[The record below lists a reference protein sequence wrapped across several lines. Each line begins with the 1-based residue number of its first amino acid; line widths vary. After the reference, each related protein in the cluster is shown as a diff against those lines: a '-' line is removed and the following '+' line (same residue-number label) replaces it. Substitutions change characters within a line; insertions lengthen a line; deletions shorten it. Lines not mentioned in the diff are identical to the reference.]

1 MEKNEPYG
9 SFREKDL
16 GITVVKALQI
26 DVVGSVML
34 LR

>member
-16 GITVVKALQI
+16 GIMVVKGLQI
-26 DVVGSVML
+26 DVVGSVTL